1 MYMLEFL
8 HAYALWLTITI
19 IINFKLNIVTSKPKI
34 RVPHENSWRTQVSE
48 VK

>member
-8 HAYALWLTITI
+8 HAHALWSTIKI
-19 IINFKLNIVTSKPKI
+19 IINFKLNTGTSKPTI
-34 RVPHENSWRTQVSE
+34 RVLHENSWRTQVSE